1 MSTLLNKNEGSAI
14 VAPDLDA
21 QGLRFGIV
29 AARWN
34 SAFTEPMLESAI
46 NELLANGCSEDEIVV
61 TRVPG
66 TVELTYAAALLSD
79 DEDVDAVIVF
89 GCVIRGDTPHFDY
102 VCQSVTQGVAQL
114 NARGEVPV
122 IFGVL
127 TVDNERQARERV
139 DGSLADK
146 GAEAAQAAIEMAR
159 LHEKYLYADV

>member
-1 MSTLLNKNEGSAI
+1 MSTLLNKNEGGAI

-21 QGLRFGIV
+21 RGLRFGIV

-34 SAFTEPMLESAI
+34 SAFTEPMLKSAI
-46 NELLANGCSEDEIVV
+46 NELRANGCNEHIIIE
-61 TRVPG
+61 RVPG
-66 TVELTYAAALLSD
+66 AVELTYAAALLSD
-79 DEDVDAVIVF
+79 LEDVDAVIVF

-146 GAEAAQAAIEMAR
+146 GAEAARAAIEMAR
-159 LHEKYLYADV
+159 LSENYMSADL